1 MPSVVTAGEAM
12 VLGVPAAPGRLR
24 HAHTLELK
32 IGGAESNVAIAL
44 ARLGVTAGWVSCLSS
59 DEPGQL
65 VLDRIRGEG
74 VDTSRVRRIQHRPT
88 GLFLREQIGREAR
101 AYYYREGSAACEMSP
116 DFFDLDYLKSADFL
130 HLTGIT
136 PALSKSCRDF
146 TLWAAEQARESGVRV
161 SFDVNYRSKMWAAEE
176 ARKFVEELLPLI
188 DVLFVGDE
196 EALALWGEDDV
207 GFMRELSAEGPPEV
221 VLKWGAEGGLAL
233 LDNETF
239 EQPAYSVIEVDP
251 VGAGDSFAAGYLA
264 GYLWDLNVKDRLQI
278 ACAMGA
284 YSVMTLGDYEGL
296 PDRDELEAF
305 SSGKKTLG
313 R

>member
-1 MPSVVTAGEAM
+1 MPSVVTAGETM

-44 ARLGVTAGWVSCLSS
+44 ARLGITAGWVSCLSS

-116 DFFDLDYLKSADFL
+116 GFFDLDYLKSAEFL
-130 HLTGIT
+130 HLTGVT
-136 PALSKSCRDF
+136 PALSESCREF
-146 TLWAAEQARESGVRV
+146 TLWVAEQARESGVRV
-161 SFDVNYRSKMWAAEE
+161 SFDVNYRSKMWAAED
-176 ARKFVEELLPLI
+176 ARKFVEELLSLI

-196 EALALWGEDDV
+196 EALALWGKDDV
-207 GFMRELSAEGPPEV
+207 GFMGELSTEGPPEV
-221 VLKWGAEGGLAL
+221 VLKRGAEGSLAL
-233 LDNETF
+233 LGSETF
-239 EQPAYSVIEVDP
+239 ERPAFSVNEVDP

-264 GYLWDLNVKDRLQI
+264 GYLWDLGVKDRLQI

-296 PDRDELEAF
+296 PDRHELEAF